1 MARPRRQTYT
11 MQQYINNVEEGY
23 ISNDV
28 AIQRNP
34 AWKPIVDGL
43 VVTILN
49 DDYIPPLILAEEESG
64 KTVIVDGGSR
74 TAAFKMICKGNHKI
88 KSSVEDP
95 IIKYKK
101 MEKDSDGKTI
111 WSDAE
116 FDIRNKT
123 FDKFPKEL
131 QKKFYEYQVET
142 VIHECSADEVEK
154 YFRRYN
160 IHTGM
165 NANQKMFIYLPKYA
179 DKIKAI
185 VNRKFFLDH
194 SGFTDSNKE
203 KGLLERVV
211 AESVMAMF
219 HLDKWNK
226 NGKQL
231 STYLNENASDE
242 EFNILDENITR
253 LENIVITKNTKALF
267 NDKNTFIWF
276 TLFNDF
282 TKLGLDD
289 TEFAEFLNA
298 FTNGLRNKTVDGK
311 LFDTADEN
319 GSTKDKQVIIA
330 KLHILETL
338 MYEFLHIDE
347 KDAEVVDEE
356 TFIADVVEINKSEVY
371 ENIDIYKED
380 LNGSDS
386 LKGLKDNCIRDGSKL
401 LEPQNNLSLLAMVAY
416 SYKIGQDLDKWL
428 TDFASKNNTYI
439 TDQRKNFYLMRDD
452 FNKYLEKGKVA

>member
-11 MQQYINNVEEGY
+11 MQQYVNNVEEGY

-74 TAAFKMICKGNHKI
+74 TAAFMMICKGNYKI
-88 KSSVEDP
+88 KSSVENP
-95 IIKYKK
+95 TIKYKV
-101 MEKDSDGKTI
+101 MEKDEKGNQI
-111 WSDAE
+111 WKDAE

-123 FDKFPKEL
+123 FDVFPKEL
-131 QKKFYEYQVET
+131 QKKFFEYQVET
-142 VIHECSADEVEK
+142 VIHECNVDEVAK

-165 NANQKMFIYLPKYA
+165 NVNQKMFIYLPKYA
-179 DKIKAI
+179 DKIKSI
-185 VNRKFFLDH
+185 VNREFFLNH
-194 SGFTDSNKE
+194 SIFTDNHKE

-211 AESVMAMF
+211 AESVMTMF

-226 NGKQL
+226 NGKRL
-231 STYLNENASDE
+231 STYLNENSNEE
-242 EFNILDENITR
+242 EFNILDRNIAR
-253 LENIVITKNTKALF
+253 LENIVTKDTKLLF

-276 TLFNDF
+276 TLFNEF
-282 TKLGLDD
+282 TKLGLED
-289 TEFAEFLNA
+289 TKFGEFLYK
-298 FTNGLRNKTVDGK
+298 FVNGLRNKPIDGK
-311 LFDTADEN
+311 LFDKADEN
-319 GSTKDKQVIIA
+319 GSTKDKSVIID

-338 MYEFLHIDE
+338 MYEFLHIDKGNTE
-347 KDAEVVDEE
+347 EIDEE
-356 TFIADVVEINKSEVY
+356 SFIADVVEIDKSEVHK
-371 ENIDIYKED
+371 NIDIYNED
-380 LNGSDS
+380 LNGNSS
-386 LKGLKDNCIRDGSKL
+386 LMGLKNNCIRDGSKL
-401 LEPQNNLSLLAMVAY
+401 LDSQNNLSLLAMVAY

-428 TDFASKNNTYI
+428 TEYASKNSTYFA
-439 TDQRKNFYLMRDD
+439 DQRKNYLHMVTD
-452 FNKYLEKGKVA
+452 FEEYLRKGQVA

>member
-49 DDYIPPLILAEEESG
+49 DDYIHPLILAEEESG

-74 TAAFKMICKGNHKI
+74 TAAFMMICKGNHKI

-101 MEKDSDGKTI
+101 MEKDSDGKII

-131 QKKFYEYQVET
+131 QKKFHEYQVET
-142 VIHECSADEVEK
+142 VIHECNSEK
-154 YFRRYN
+154 VSKYYRRYN
-160 IHTGM
+160 VHTGM
-165 NANQKMFIYLPKYA
+165 NTNQKMFIYLPNFA
-179 DKIKAI
+179 DKVKNI
-185 VNRKFFLDH
+185 VNREFFLNY
-194 SGFTDSNKE
+194 SVFTDNNKE

-211 AESVMAMF
+211 AESVMTMF
-219 HLDKWNK
+219 HFDKWNK
-226 NGKQL
+226 NGKKI
-231 STYLNENASDE
+231 STYLNENSSE
-242 EFNILDENITR
+242 GEFDTLNNNIVR
-253 LENIVITKNTKALF
+253 LEKIVTKDTKTLF

-276 TLFNDF
+276 TLFNKF

-289 TEFAEFLNA
+289 TKFAEFLYE
-298 FTNGLRNKTVDGK
+298 FVNGLRNKSVDGK
-311 LFDTADEN
+311 LFDAADEN
-319 GSTKDKQVIIA
+319 GSTKDKSVIIV

-338 MYEFLHIDE
+338 MFDFLHINKNDIE
-347 KDAEVVDEE
+347 EIDDE
-356 TFIADVVEINKSEVY
+356 TFIANIVGIDKSEVHK
-371 ENIDIYKED
+371 NMDTYKED
-380 LNGSDS
+380 LSGSDT
-386 LKGLKDNCIRDGSKL
+386 LEGLKNKCIKDGSKL
-401 LEPQNNLSLLAMVAY
+401 LDEKNNLSLLAMVAY

-428 TDFASKNNTYI
+428 TDFASRNNTYI
-439 TDQRKNFYLMRDD
+439 ANQRQNYFYMRND
-452 FNKYLEKGKVA
+452 FNKYLKKR

>member
-49 DDYIPPLILAEEESG
+49 DDYIPPLILAEERSG

-74 TAAFKMICKGNHKI
+74 TAAFMMICKGNYKI
-88 KSSVEDP
+88 KSSVENP
-95 IIKYKK
+95 IVKYKK

-111 WSDAE
+111 WSDDE

-131 QKKFYEYQVET
+131 QKKFYEYQIET
-142 VIHECSADEVEK
+142 VIHECNTNEVEK
-154 YFRRYN
+154 YFKRYN
-160 IHTGM
+160 VHTGM
-165 NANQKMFIYLPKYA
+165 NANQKMLIYLPTYA
-179 DKIKAI
+179 DKIRTIA
-185 VNRKFFLDH
+185 NRKFFLNY
-194 SGFTDSNKE
+194 SVFTDNNKE
-203 KGLLERVV
+203 KGLLERVI

-219 HLDKWNK
+219 HFDKWNK
-226 NGKQL
+226 NGKKL
-231 STYLNENASDE
+231 ATYLNENSCEE
-242 EFNILDENITR
+242 EFNILNENIAR
-253 LENIVITKNTKALF
+253 LENIVTNETKSLF
-267 NDKNTFIWF
+267 NDKNTFIWL
-276 TLFNDF
+276 TAFNEF

-289 TEFAEFLNA
+289 AKFAEFLNS
-298 FTNGLRNKTVDGK
+298 FVSGLRNKTVDGK
-311 LFDTADEN
+311 LFDTADDN
-319 GSTKDKQVIIA
+319 GSTKDKAVIIA

-338 MYEFLHIDE
+338 MYEFLHIDK
-347 KDAEVVDEE
+347 KDTEEIDEE
-356 TFIADVVEINKSEVY
+356 AFIADVIEIDRSEVHK
-371 ENIDIYKED
+371 NIDIYKED
-380 LNGSDS
+380 LNGNNV

-401 LEPQNNLSLLAMVAY
+401 LDLQNNLSLLAMVAY

-428 TDFASKNNTYI
+428 TEYASRNNTYFI
-439 TDQRKNFYLMRDD
+439 DQRKNYYHMKDS
-452 FNKYLEKGKVA
+452 FNKYIQKGREV

>member
-11 MQQYINNVEEGY
+11 MQQYVNNVEEGY

-74 TAAFKMICKGNHKI
+74 TAAFMMICKGNHKI
-88 KSSVEDP
+88 KSSVENP

-101 MEKDSDGKTI
+101 MEKDSNGKTI

-116 FDIRNKT
+116 FDIRKKT
-123 FDKFPKEL
+123 FNKFPKEL

-142 VIHECSADEVEK
+142 VIHECGVDEVEK

-160 IHTGM
+160 VHTGM
-165 NANQKMFIYLPKYA
+165 NANQKMFIYLPRYA
-179 DKIKAI
+179 DKIKSI
-185 VNRKFFLDH
+185 VNRKFFLNQ
-194 SGFTDSNKE
+194 SVFTDNNKE

-211 AESVMAMF
+211 AESVMTMF
-219 HLDKWNK
+219 HFDKWNK
-226 NGKQL
+226 NGKKL
-231 STYLNENASDE
+231 STYLNENASEE
-242 EFNILDENITR
+242 EFNILNENIAR
-253 LENIVITKNTKALF
+253 LENIVTNDTKLLF

-276 TLFNDF
+276 TLFNKF

-298 FTNGLRNKTVDGK
+298 FVNGLKNKEVEGK

-319 GSTKDKQVIIA
+319 GSTKDKAVIIA
-330 KLHILETL
+330 KLHILEAL
-338 MYEFLHIDE
+338 MYEFLHINKEDME
-347 KDAEVVDEE
+347 EVDEE
-356 TFIADVVEINKSEVY
+356 TFIADVVEINKSEVH
-371 ENIDIYKED
+371 ENINIYKED
-380 LNGSDS
+380 LNGDDI
-386 LKGLKDNCIRDGSKL
+386 LKGLKEKCIRYGSKL
-401 LEPQNNLSLLAMVAY
+401 LESQNNLSLLAMVAY
-416 SYKIGQDLDKWL
+416 SYKIGQDLDEWL
-428 TDFASKNNTYI
+428 TYFASKNNTYN
-439 TDQRKNFYLMRDD
+439 TDQRKNFYSMRDNFD
-452 FNKYLEKGKVA
+452 KYIKKGMVA

>member
-11 MQQYINNVEEGY
+11 MQQYVNNVEDGY

-74 TAAFKMICKGNHKI
+74 TAAFMMICKGNHKI

-101 MEKDSDGKTI
+101 MEKDSGGKTI

-142 VIHECSADEVEK
+142 VIHECGAYEVEK

-160 IHTGM
+160 VHTGM
-165 NANQKMFIYLPKYA
+165 NANQKMFIYLPNFA
-179 DKIKAI
+179 DKVKDI
-185 VNRKFFLDH
+185 VNREFFLNY
-194 SGFTDSNKE
+194 SVFTDSNKE

-211 AESVMAMF
+211 AESVMTMF
-219 HLDKWNK
+219 HFGKWNK
-226 NGKQL
+226 NGKKL
-231 STYLNENASDE
+231 SMYLNENASKE
-242 EFNILDENITR
+242 EFDILDTNIAR
-253 LENIVITKNTKALF
+253 LENIITEDTKNLF
-267 NDKNTFIWF
+267 NDKNTFVWL
-276 TLFNDF
+276 TLFNEF

-289 TEFAEFLNA
+289 TKFAEFLYE
-298 FTNGLRNKTVDGK
+298 FVNGLRNKPVDGK
-311 LFDTADEN
+311 LFDNADEN
-319 GSTKDKQVIIA
+319 GSTKDKAVIIA

-338 MYEFLHIDE
+338 MDEFLHID
-347 KDAEVVDEE
+347 KKGTEVIDEE
-356 TFIADVVEINKSEVY
+356 SFIADVVEIDKSEVH
-371 ENIDIYKED
+371 ENIDLYKED
-380 LNGSDS
+380 LNGNDT

-416 SYKIGQDLDKWL
+416 SYKSGQDLDNWM
-428 TDFASKNNTYI
+428 TDFASRNNTYFV
-439 TDQRKNFYLMRDD
+439 DQRKNYFYMKTD
-452 FNKYLEKGKVA
+452 FEKYLKRKKVA

>member
-49 DDYIPPLILAEEESG
+49 GDYIPPLILAEEESG

-74 TAAFKMICKGNHKI
+74 TAAFMMICKGNYKI

-101 MEKDSDGKTI
+101 MERASDGKTI

-116 FDIRNKT
+116 FDIRSKT
-123 FDKFPKEL
+123 FESFPKEL
-131 QKKFYEYQVET
+131 QKRFYEYQVET
-142 VIHECSADEVEK
+142 VIHECGAAEVEK

-160 IHTGM
+160 VHTGM

-179 DKIKAI
+179 DKIKTI
-185 VNRKFFLDH
+185 VNRRFFLNQ
-194 SGFTDSNKE
+194 SVFTDSNKE

-211 AESVMAMF
+211 AESVMTMF
-219 HLDKWNK
+219 HIDKWNK
-226 NGKQL
+226 NGKQI
-231 STYLNENASDE
+231 STYLNENASEE
-242 EFNILDENITR
+242 EFNILNENIAR
-253 LENIVITKNTKALF
+253 LENIVTKDTKVLF

-276 TLFNDF
+276 TLFNKF

-289 TEFAEFLNA
+289 IEFAKFLYEFV
-298 FTNGLRNKTVDGK
+298 NGLRNKPVDGK
-311 LFDTADEN
+311 LFDKADEN
-319 GSTKDKQVIIA
+319 GSTKDKTVIIA

-338 MYEFLHIDE
+338 MYGFLHIKKSDTE
-347 KDAEVVDEE
+347 EIDEE
-356 TFIADVVEINKSEVY
+356 AFISDVVNMDKSEVH
-371 ENIDIYKED
+371 ENINIYIED
-380 LNGSDS
+380 LNGSNN

-401 LEPQNNLSLLAMVAY
+401 LDSQNKLSLLAMVAY
-416 SYKIGQDLDKWL
+416 SYKIGQNLDQWL
-428 TDFASKNNTYI
+428 IDFASKNNTYI
-439 TDQRKNFYLMRDD
+439 VDQRKNFYLMRDN